1 MFVLGAPT
9 SGGQIPSFEALRFLI
24 LKICHSD
31 GKIRVVN

>member
-9 SGGQIPSFEALRFLI
+9 LGGQIPSFEALRFLV

-31 GKIRVVN
+31 RKIRVVN

>member
-9 SGGQIPSFEALRFLI
+9 SGDQIPSFETLRFLI